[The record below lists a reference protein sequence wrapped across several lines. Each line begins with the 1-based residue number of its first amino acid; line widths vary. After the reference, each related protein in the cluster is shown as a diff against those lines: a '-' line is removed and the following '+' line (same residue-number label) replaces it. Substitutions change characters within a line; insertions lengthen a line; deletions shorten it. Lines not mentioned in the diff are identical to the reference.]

1 MGFTFDTYVEASNWK
16 NYTEETRCNLLLR
29 ALVLDQ
35 EQVEKYGKWM
45 QPLSASN
52 QTMTDE
58 DLLKECRE
66 RAATAC
72 DTFQYDSKGFQ
83 ATIETEEP
91 NLVFFSVP
99 WDEGWSAEVNG
110 ESVEIE
116 KVDIG
121 FMAVPVSSGN
131 SEIVFTY
138 HTPGLKTGALLSLG
152 GLVLFIGY
160 LSTAYIL
167 KKKSHPALETTV
179 CCIDYTA
186 EETTDFQA

>member
-1 MGFTFDTYVEASNWK
+1 
-16 NYTEETRCNLLLR
+16 
-29 ALVLDQ
+29 
-35 EQVEKYGKWM
+35 M
-45 QPLSASN
+45 QPLSASE
-52 QTMTDE
+52 QTMTDD
-58 DLLKECRE
+58 DLLTECTE
-66 RAATAC
+66 RAETAC

-83 ATIETEEP
+83 ATIQTARP

-110 ESVEIE
+110 EPVEIE
-116 KVDIG
+116 KVDTG
-121 FMAVPVSSGN
+121 FMAVPVNAGN

-160 LSTAYIL
+160 LSIAYLL
-167 KKKSHPALETTV
+167 KKKSTSSPEVTV

-186 EETTDFQA
+186 EETTDFQTDTASSDTEQKQNP